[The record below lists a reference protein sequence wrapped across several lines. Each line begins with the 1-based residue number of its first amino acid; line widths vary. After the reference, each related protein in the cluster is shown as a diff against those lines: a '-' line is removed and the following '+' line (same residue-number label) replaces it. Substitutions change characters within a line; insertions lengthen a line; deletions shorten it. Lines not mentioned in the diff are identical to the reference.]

1 MKSIKTRSVSGMM
14 NPCGGKRD
22 FRFTLLA
29 GLLALQLLPGSLS
42 VQAQE
47 EDEHYGPRP
56 AGQAKSQ
63 ERDKAAREANAGNAD
78 VLVLP
83 GLVANRKT
91 RQVEVLAEC
100 TGLGAGT
107 ELEFLL
113 VDKDSSHG
121 YEALLWSH
129 AKPSDVHKALEFIG
143 LKAGSPF
150 NPSALRFW
158 ADGDRV
164 NLRVSADGGIPVPIE
179 EMVLDNETETTLPE
193 EGFVFTG
200 SMMVSSPD
208 GKGAQV
214 YAADAYDPRSV
225 ASIYNEQTA
234 VLDVPRQ
241 ANKGELYGRQ
251 VVNPECAFE
260 GGTLLTILMEPGE
273 SGRSAPTPRV
283 ELSLLNPVDATGVV
297 FRLSGAE
304 DKVLAESPVL
314 VPVLEQLTAMRKQDI
329 APQVKLHM
337 AGELPL
343 GEILKPAVSLVMME
357 TLGMIRMEPPAD
369 GQLYYRAFV
378 PQKEWMQPEGRPSQ
392 PWELHLRLQEAGKVA
407 AEIVLNEPVW
417 SGTDPRPTFTRRVLG
432 VAEPKDLRE
441 QLDADAQVREAGG
454 KAPLP
459 GVLLVFVPP
468 ELTYGA
474 LLAFLQ
480 PVLGTHGT
488 IYVFVQ

>member
-1 MKSIKTRSVSGMM
+1 MSM
-14 NPCGGKRD
+14 C
-22 FRFTLLA
+22 RFLLITLLMQ
-29 GLLALQLLPGSLS
+29 GVLS
-42 VQAQE
+42 ARAQE
-47 EDEHYGPRP
+47 ENEHYGPRP
-56 AGQAKSQ
+56 AGQAKSL
-63 ERDKAAREANAGNAD
+63 ERDKAAQAAHAGNPD

-143 LKAGSPF
+143 LKPGSPF

-164 NLRVSADGGIPVPIE
+164 NLKVSVDGGIPVRIE
-179 EMVLDNETETTLPE
+179 ELVLDNETEKTLPE
-193 EGFVFTG
+193 DGFVFTG
-200 SMMVSSPD
+200 SIKVPSPD

-273 SGRSAPTPRV
+273 SGQSAPTPQV
-283 ELSLLNPVDATGVV
+283 ELSLLYSAAATGVV

-314 VPVLEQLTAMRKQDI
+314 VPVLEQLMAMRTQDI

-337 AGELPL
+337 AGDLPM
-343 GEILKPAVSLVMME
+343 GEILKPAVSLAMME
-357 TLGMIRMEPPAD
+357 TLGMLRMEPPPE

-392 PWELHLRLQEAGKVA
+392 PWEFHLRLQEAGKVA
-407 AEIVLNEPVW
+407 AEMVLNESVW
-417 SGTDPRPTFTRRVLG
+417 TGTDPKPTFTRRVLG
-432 VAEPKDLRE
+432 VAEPKALRE
-441 QLDADAQVREAGG
+441 QLDADAQARVAGG

>member
-1 MKSIKTRSVSGMM
+1 MVMHE
-14 NPCGGKRD
+14 CGGTVFGDTCRWRGWMSLC
-22 FRFTLLA
+22 RFLLITL
-29 GLLALQLLPGSLS
+29 LLPGALS
-42 VQAQE
+42 VRAQE
-47 EDEHYGPRP
+47 EEHYGPRP
-56 AGQAKSQ
+56 AGQAKSL
-63 ERDKAAREANAGNAD
+63 ERDKAARDAHAGNPD

-143 LKAGSPF
+143 LKPGSPF

-164 NLRVSADGGIPVPIE
+164 NLKVSVDGGIPVPIE

-193 EGFVFTG
+193 EGFLFTG
-200 SMMVSSPD
+200 SIMVPPPD

-273 SGRSAPTPRV
+273 NAQRAPATRLELALVYPSA
-283 ELSLLNPVDATGVV
+283 ATGVV
-297 FRLSGAE
+297 FRLSEAE
-304 DKVLAESPVL
+304 GKVLAEAPEL
-314 VPVLEQLTAMRKQDI
+314 VPVLEKLAVKRKDDI
-329 APQVKLHM
+329 APFVKLQI
-337 AGELPL
+337 ADELPL
-343 GEILKPAVSLVMME
+343 SEMVKPSISLVMME
-357 TLGMIRMEPPAD
+357 TLGMLRMDPPPE

-407 AEIVLNEPVW
+407 AEMVLNESVW
-417 SGTDPRPTFTRRVLG
+417 SGTDPNPTFTRRALG
-432 VAEPKDLRE
+432 VAEPKALRE
-441 QLDADAQVREAGG
+441 QLDADAQARVAAG
-454 KAPLP
+454 KTPLP
-459 GVLLVFVPP
+459 GVLLVFAPP